1 MSPSKVAELL
11 KGKVIKEVKHFPYLG
26 WGMCVEE
33 IVFTDGTV
41 IELAGNADF
50 ARIEKVRLPDGDDE
64 ICPA

>member
-11 KGKVIKEVKHFPYLG
+11 RGKVIKEVKHFPYLTI
-26 WGMCVEE
+26 
-33 IVFTDGTV
+33 IV
-41 IELAGNADF
+41 LAGNADF